1 MIYIDW
7 HKNINL
13 IQLSIKVMGM
23 RKILA
28 HDIRMPKNLQ
38 TKEDSFSI
46 LADFHG
52 VMRVQSP
59 TCNAQRKFHQWC
71 R

>member
-1 MIYIDW
+1 MEL
-7 HKNINL
+7 HN
-13 IQLSIKVMGM
+13 VEEAMGM

-28 HDIRMPKNLQ
+28 HDINIKKNPES
-38 TKEDSFSI
+38 KEDTFWI
-46 LADFHG
+46 FTDFHG

-59 TCNAQRKFHQWC
+59 TCTLARKFHQWL